1 MKKRKASLSAVLLL
15 CILIITMS
23 TYVMK
28 WVFDR
33 YTTVIRFHR
42 STNAKI
48 RVEGVFYNRIP
59 CCRFGSGCVN
69 NPDGKTVN
77 ISINCN
83 ATNAMPATFSLDSNI

>member
-23 TYVMK
+23 TYVME

-48 RVEGVFYNRIP
+48 RVEGVFYNRLS
-59 CCRFGSGCVN
+59 CCRTGAGCVT
-69 NPDGKTVN
+69 NPDGKPVN

-83 ATNAMPATFSLDSNI
+83 ATDSTPATFSLDDDI

>member
-1 MKKRKASLSAVLLL
+1 MKKRKSSLSATLLL
-15 CILIITMS
+15 CILIIMIS

-48 RVEGVFYNRIP
+48 RTEGVFLNRVA
-59 CCRFGSGCVN
+59 CCPSQRNCISNV
-69 NPDGKTVN
+69 DGKNVEV
-77 ISINCN
+77 SINCSASS
-83 ATNAMPATFSLDSNI
+83 ATQATFTIDADI